1 MEPKS
6 VLEPTA
12 SELCEQADSERDFEK
27 LLELA
32 SKLQKLIE
40 SRRKEKDSPTS

>member
-1 MEPKS
+1 MESDKH
-6 VLEPTA
+6 
-12 SELCEQADSERDFEK
+12 DSEETVADLCKRADAEQDFEK

-40 SRRKEKDSPTS
+40 ARRSEKKP